1 MSRIPIFSRRAG
13 CPRVTCPPVHVAQ
26 VSTCDE
32 LLLTELVFD
41 GALST
46 LQALLLLHCTRG
58 ALSTLQALLLLL
70 YLSSLWPRLL
80 LLCSRLLLCSQPA
93 QLAALLSCMVSEGG
107 AAAGKKEQGAAAA
120 AVRLPAMQEPVNRLR
135 ELARKAR
142 RLHHS
147 ILSLLYEPR

>member
-1 MSRIPIFSRRAG
+1 MRCRDIRRDDISEIIR
-13 CPRVTCPPVHVAQ
+13 RVPSDIADAQ

-46 LQALLLLHCTRG
+46 LQALLLLYCTRG
-58 ALSTLQALLLLL
+58 ALSTLQALWHATYLYSRLLL
-70 YLSSLWPRLL
+70 SCARLL

-107 AAAGKKEQGAAAA
+107 ASVGG
-120 AVRLPAMQEPVNRLR
+120 VRE
-135 ELARKAR
+135 
-142 RLHHS
+142 
-147 ILSLLYEPR
+147 

>member
-1 MSRIPIFSRRAG
+1 MIPSRVRCRDIPRDDISEIIRRVPSDIAD
-13 CPRVTCPPVHVAQ
+13 AQ

-46 LQALLLLHCTRG
+46 LQALLLSC
-58 ALSTLQALLLLL
+58 S
-70 YLSSLWPRLL
+70 RLL

-135 ELARKAR
+135 ELARKVR
-142 RLHHS
+142 RYIIIFIYFYYMS
-147 ILSLLYEPR
+147 